1 MNLLLKPELTV
12 KEGEIMGEIE
22 KVLPKKRGRP
32 RKEDA
37 EFSKLVKVKSVD
49 ALEKLISITEDENA
63 KPELVIKACETVMA
77 YGYGKPGA
85 ASDSKKSDDV
95 KVVIDYE

>member
-1 MNLLLKPELTV
+1 
-12 KEGEIMGEIE
+12 MGEID
-22 KVLPKKRGRP
+22 KALPKRKRGRP

-49 ALEKLISITEDENA
+49 ALEKLISITEKEDA
-63 KPELVIKACETVMA
+63 KPEHVIKACETVMA

-85 ASDSKKSDDV
+85 ASDSKDSDI